1 MSALHAFPELM
12 ASLQQPDSETPTASL
27 VGVVNIVFE
36 AWRPLALSA
45 LAFGLV
51 AGSLSLFIEPQFV
64 STAAFVP
71 QVSGDASKAG
81 GLAGLA
87 GQLGVS
93 IPSGSQTQSPEFY
106 VRLLKSRVLLE
117 QIARDSFATS
127 PGQPRRPFGE
137 LFRIPARSPE
147 QRIDRSVDHLRRI
160 VNPSL
165 VKLTGIVEI
174 GVTTPWP
181 TVSQTILAD
190 LLGSVDAFNVALRR
204 AQAAAEREFVEKR
217 LVFARDS
224 LRHAENRMQ
233 RFLVVN
239 RQISNSPELTFERE
253 RLQRELSLAE
263 QVFTT
268 LTQSYEEVRLR
279 EVRDTPVISVLEP
292 PAQASEPKSR
302 YRVIIVL
309 AAMTFGVL
317 LALTV
322 TIISRSLRAR
332 SAKGE
337 PSAVT
342 LTAHLAG
349 IRRRSPPSARAS

>member
-1 MSALHAFPELM
+1 M
-12 ASLQQPDSETPTASL
+12 ATLQRPDSKAPTASL
-27 VGVVNIVFE
+27 VGVVNVVFE
-36 AWRPLALSA
+36 TWRRLVLSA
-45 LAFGLV
+45 IGFGLV
-51 AGSLSLFIEPQFV
+51 AALLSLLIEPKYA

-87 GQLGVS
+87 GQLGVA
-93 IPSGSQTQSPEFY
+93 IPTGNQTQSPEFY
-106 VRLLKSRVLLE
+106 LRLLKSRVLLE
-117 QIARDSFATS
+117 RIVRDSFATAV
-127 PGQPRRPFGE
+127 GQPRRPFGE
-137 LFRIPARSPE
+137 LFRIRARSPE
-147 QRIDRSVDHLRRI
+147 QQVDRSVEHLRRI
-160 VNPSL
+160 VTPSL
-165 VKLTGIVEI
+165 VKLTGIVEV
-174 GVTTPWP
+174 GVVTPWP
-181 TVSQTILAD
+181 AVSERILSD
-190 LLGSVDAFNVALRR
+190 LLTSVDAFNVGLRR
-204 AQAAAEREFVEKR
+204 AQASAEREFVERR

-224 LRHAENRMQ
+224 LRQTENRMQ
-233 RFLVVN
+233 RFLVMN
-239 RQISNSPELTFERE
+239 RQMSNSPELTFERE

-309 AAMTFGVL
+309 AAMCLGAL

-332 SAKGE
+332 SAEGD
-337 PSAVT
+337 PSATT

-349 IRRRSPPSARAS
+349 IGRRASPRSRAS